1 MWRFWNF
8 TCLNELKELSD
19 PSALHQNTEADA
31 EMLVIEQLFKD
42 GEKKNNQWNELIR

>member
-19 PSALHQNTEADA
+19 PSALYQNTEADA

-42 GEKKNNQWNELIR
+42 REKKNQWNELIR